1 MSTRAYIL
9 VNPYCHQ
16 GRGWKRW
23 LSIKAEVLKEI
34 PGAIEIF
41 SEKGVDVNG
50 EIKTVL
56 ECNEDACLISAG
68 GDGSIHSL
76 VNVLLNRP
84 NPEGR
89 YTPLGAIGLGS
100 SNDFLKP
107 FSRFIKNVP
116 VRINMTKPY
125 MFQDAGKLK
134 YLDANN
140 ELKEKFFVV
149 NASFGVTAE
158 GNWNFNNPGPV
169 LQWLKKNTTGLA
181 ITYTAIKTI
190 FCYKNKLATIHFNGD
205 ERQSQLS
212 NINILKIPY
221 VSGTLHYKQ
230 EVSPDDGRL
239 GLNICS
245 DMNKRELLRT
255 LLNLEKG
262 RFSENQ
268 KCISTFT
275 DHFQLQ
281 SNSPVVFECDGETEK
296 STYVDISLLPRAIQ
310 LLGK

>member
-1 MSTRAYIL
+1 M
-9 VNPYCHQ
+9 
-16 GRGWKRW
+16 
-23 LSIKAEVLKEI
+23 KEI
-34 PGAIEIF
+34 PGAVEIF
-41 SEKGVDVNG
+41 SEKGMDVKG
-50 EIKTVL
+50 EIKRVL
-56 ECNEDACLISAG
+56 ETNEDPCLISAG
-68 GDGSIHSL
+68 GDGSMHSL
-76 VNVLLNRP
+76 VNVVLNRP
-84 NPEGR
+84 NTEGR

-134 YLDANN
+134 YLDSNN
-140 ELKEKFFVV
+140 ELKEKFFIV

-169 LQWLKKNTTGLA
+169 LRWLKKNTTGLA

-190 FCYKNKLATIHFNGD
+190 LCHKNKLATIRFNGD
-205 ERQSQLS
+205 ERQLQLS

-245 DMNKRELLRT
+245 DMSKRELLRT
-255 LLNLEKG
+255 LFNLEKG

-275 DHFQLQ
+275 NHFQLQ
-281 SNSPVVFECDGETEK
+281 SNAPVVFECDGETEK
-296 STYVDISLLPRAIQ
+296 STYVDISLLPRAVQ